1 MRNLVK
7 FQTMAAYEAAES
19 SLILPNVSLTLD
31 NNAVYYNP
39 SSPTPS
45 LPITYNFSLRI
56 NGTELVGKQIILDS
70 NYSWDE
76 ILGDWDGNK
85 GKLRFRGTLNGLDFN
100 PFFVYNDGYVD
111 MVDNDEDYNVFGGID
126 LSGQIGTI
134 SYVSDSFVLT
144 EFYWD
149 E

>member
-1 MRNLVK
+1 MKYITK
-7 FQTMAAYEAAES
+7 FETTAAYTAAES
-19 SLILPNVSLTLD
+19 GLILPNVSLTLD
-31 NNAVYYNP
+31 NNAVHYNP

-45 LPITYNFSLRI
+45 LPITYNFSLPI
-56 NGTELVGKQIILDS
+56 NGTELRGKQIILDS

-85 GKLRFRGTLNGLDFN
+85 GKLRFRGTLNVLDFN
-100 PFFVYNDGYVD
+100 PFFVYSNGYVD
-111 MVDNDEDYNVFGGID
+111 MVDNDEDYNVFGVIS

-134 SYVSDSFVLT
+134 NYVSDSFVLT